1 MKFIPISLLFGVVL
15 FAGTASAAN
24 PQLATQPSDL
34 LALQAPSAAQPSTRA
49 WFGINERVSV
59 RSPESAARSY
69 LTRNADRFGGR
80 DVVAALELD
89 AIRESRGGTHVTF
102 RQVVDNIPVYRGEV
116 RVHLNRDGLIT
127 ATSSSVRPV
136 DHRPRVDA
144 TLSVNEARRIAA
156 TTIGGLSRRAQPRA
170 ELMLYVDPV
179 NSATRPAWVVHHSSL
194 DPLGDWEVVV
204 DAFDGSVLAL
214 DNRMAFEHG
223 EGLVFDPDPLT
234 TAEATYDDPGFTDNN
249 DADTPELTAERVP
262 TLLRDISFHDN
273 VYWLEGPYVE
283 IVDFEPPT
291 VTPVSSATLNGFTF
305 TRSQSGFEDVCAYAH
320 IDGMQRHL
328 RGLGFTNLQDAP
340 IPVDAHAANGQDL
353 SYYSPEFNRLGFGEG
368 GVDDAEDADVLRHEY
383 GHALHH
389 DAVGGDLWGVDVRS
403 IAEGLCDYWAA
414 TLSART
420 SDFRDNWVYNWDGHN
435 SFWDGRVMTT
445 SRTYPDDWAD
455 NLYDNGTIWANSL
468 WIMRGQLEP
477 DVADDIVAQS
487 MYYLTPGIDPETAAQ
502 GMLQAEDDLYGGQ
515 YRSIVYHAFAVKGF
529 LVETGT
535 LAGTITDD
543 LSGDPIPNATVEVDA
558 GEFYSGESNASG
570 EYEIPGIPIG
580 EWPVTISATG
590 YRGEETNA
598 LIEWE
603 TVTTLDAALSP
614 YVASVAIDSLNLF
627 TYIGANA
634 DSNFTIS
641 SFDGALNYLIRAEPE
656 GVSPVTPYELH
667 NFVDPP
673 LPDGGEVR
681 GLTFLDGRFY
691 VLWDNQPDDHWV
703 YVFDDNGFQIGGY
716 AQPRSGPQPLYG
728 LTNDG
733 TNLASIDNGQITLFT
748 TGGQVVGS
756 ISDVG
761 ADYRWI
767 TKQTDSDWF
776 WCATEDGDIRAWDLN
791 FGQTYGPFASGLPV
805 SGLAWDAGREDR
817 TSLVLLVNDGQN
829 APQVRFV
836 HPDTGALSDDTH
848 ELYPNEPLATSG
860 AAVFT
865 GLQQGVDFRY
875 FATMRE
881 DVAGYRVQLH
891 RIRWTVPYLT
901 FDPQFG
907 YMTANSTESVAV
919 HAESDELDADDY
931 EATIY
936 LFFPLGG
943 QPLEIPFTL
952 RVTSVAADD
961 PGVGQPAMF
970 DVTAPSPN
978 PCNAATVLTVTVPH
992 SGEVSLTVYDI
1003 LGRQVD
1009 QRVWMQNAGSRRVTW
1024 TPAPGLASGVF
1035 LLRVQA
1041 DGFAPTVRKVVVV
1054 K

>member
-1 MKFIPISLLFGVVL
+1 MKTIPISVLLSVAL
-15 FAGTASAAN
+15 LAGTASAAN
-24 PQLATQPSDL
+24 PQLAPQPSDL
-34 LALQAPSAAQPSTRA
+34 LALQARSAAQPSTRA
-49 WFGINERVSV
+49 WFGLNEPMSS
-59 RSPESAARSY
+59 RSPESAARNY
-69 LTRNADRFGGR
+69 LASNADRFGGQ
-80 DVVAALELD
+80 DIVTTLELTS
-89 AIRESRGGTHVTF
+89 IRESRGGTHVTF
-102 RQVVDNIPVYRGEV
+102 RQTVDNIPVYHGEV
-116 RVHLNRDGLIT
+116 RVHLNRDGLI
-127 ATSSSVRPV
+127 AAASSSVRPV
-136 DHRPRVDA
+136 DHAPRTDA
-144 TLSVNEARRIAA
+144 TLSGDEARRIAA
-156 TTIGGLSRRAQPRA
+156 RVVGGASRTTRPRINSFIF
-170 ELMLYVDPV
+170 VD
-179 NSATRPAWVVHHSSL
+179 SATSNASPAWVVHHSSV
-194 DPLGDWEVVV
+194 DPLGDWEVVI
-204 DAFDGSVLAL
+204 DAFDGTILAL

-249 DADTPELTAERVP
+249 DADTPELSAERVP
-262 TLLRDISFHDN
+262 TLLRDITFHDN
-273 VYWLEGPYVE
+273 AYWLEGPYVE
-283 IVDFEPPT
+283 IVDFEAPAIN
-291 VTPVSSATLNGFTF
+291 PVSSATLNGFTF

-320 IDGMQRHL
+320 IDEMQRHL
-328 RGLGFTNLQDAP
+328 RTLGFTNLQDAP
-340 IPVDAHAANGQDL
+340 ITVDAHAANGQDL

-445 SRTYPDDWAD
+445 SRSYPDDWAD

-468 WIMRGQLEP
+468 WIMRGELDP
-477 DVADDIVAQS
+477 DIADAIVAQS
-487 MYYLTPGIDPETAAQ
+487 MYYLTPGIDPEAAAQ
-502 GMLQAEDDLYGGQ
+502 GMLQAEDDLFDGN
-515 YRSIVYHAFAVKGF
+515 YRATVYHAFAVKGF

-535 LAGTITDD
+535 LAGMISDD
-543 LSGDPIPNATVEVDA
+543 LSGDPVAGATVEVDA
-558 GEFYSGESNASG
+558 GEVLSGESNASG
-570 EYEIPGIPIG
+570 EYEISDIPVG
-580 EWPVTISATG
+580 EWPVTIRATG
-590 YRGEETNA
+590 YRGEESSA
-598 LIEWE
+598 LIELE

-614 YVASVAIDSLNLF
+614 YVASVNVDSLNLF

-641 SFDGALNYLIRAEPE
+641 SFDDDLYYLVRAEPE
-656 GVSPVTPYELH
+656 GVNPVTPYELH

-681 GLTFLDGRFY
+681 GLTFLDDRFY
-691 VLWDNQPDDHWV
+691 VLWDNPPDEHWV
-703 YVFDDNGFQIGGY
+703 YVFDDNGFLTGGFT
-716 AQPRSGPQPLYG
+716 QPVTGPDPFYG
-728 LTNDG
+728 LTDDG
-733 TNLASIDNGQITLFT
+733 TDLYSIDNGQIVQFT
-748 TGGQVVGS
+748 TSGQVVATMDGLDDD
-756 ISDVG
+756 I
-761 ADYRWI
+761 RWI
-767 TKQTDSDWF
+767 THAPDTGWL
-776 WCATEDGDIRAWDLN
+776 WCATEDGTVTAWDMDIG
-791 FGQTYGPFASGLPV
+791 FQWGPYESELPLHGLT
-805 SGLAWDAGREDR
+805 WDAGREDR
-817 TSLVLLVNDGQN
+817 TSLVLLVNDGTN
-829 APQVRFV
+829 APQVRFM
-836 HPDTGALSDDTH
+836 HPGYGTLSDESY

-907 YMTANSTESVAV
+907 YMTANSTETVAV
-919 HAESDELDADDY
+919 HADSDDLDADDY
-931 EATIY
+931 AATIS

-961 PGVGQPAMF
+961 PGAEQPAAF
-970 DVTAPSPN
+970 AVTAPSPN
-978 PCNAATVLTVTVPH
+978 PCNTATVLTVMVPH
-992 SGEVSLTVYDI
+992 PGEVSLAVYDI

-1009 QRVWMQNAGSRRVTW
+1009 QRVWMQNAGTRRVTW

-1041 DGFAPTVRKVVVV
+1041 DGFAPTMRKVVVV